1 MRLSEYFLPLL
12 RENPSEAQIVSHRLM
27 LRAGMIRQS
36 SAGIY
41 SWLPLGLRVLKKV
54 ERIVR
59 EEQDRA
65 GAQEI
70 LMPTIQPAELW
81 RESGRYDDYGKEM
94 LRIRDRH
101 DREMLYGPT
110 NEEQVTEIVRAAI
123 KSYRDLPKLLYHI
136 QWKFRDEVR
145 PRFGVMRGR
154 EFLMK
159 DAYSFDLDAAGARHS
174 YNKMFV
180 AYLRTFARMGLK
192 AIPMRADT
200 GPIGGDLSHE
210 FIILADTGESAVHV
224 HTDFIDTRL
233 AGVRR
238 RRLGGIRR
246 CSRWSIIAPAS
257 TPRPTK
263 CTMPQAAAEVP
274 ATRSSADG
282 ASRSAR
288 SSISATNIREP
299 MGAVVAG
306 PDGEPVALEMGSY
319 GIGVSRLVGALI
331 EANHDDAGI
340 VWPES
345 VAPFRVGLINL
356 RAGDARCRDAADDL
370 YGKLR
375 GAGVE
380 VLYDDRDE
388 SPGAK
393 FAAMDLIGLPEQL
406 VIGPRGIAAG
416 TVEIKDRR
424 SGERHELSV
433 DAALSRLLRVI
444 FNSFERM
451 VAFRYLRA
459 RRAEGFVSVIA
470 IFSLLGIAL
479 GVATLIIVMSVMNGF
494 RADLLGR
501 ILGLNGD
508 LGRLCR
514 DRFARRFRR
523 CGAKGAAGSG
533 RHRGNPDRRGPGH
546 GDERCRRVGR
556 FGARHPARRICAP
569 CGSSRDG
576 SWPGRLPISAMTA
589 SPSAIAWPSSSGS
602 ASAAGSR

>member
-41 SWLPLGLRVLKKV
+41 SWLPLGLRVLKRV
-54 ERIVR
+54 EAIVR
-59 EEQDRA
+59 EEQDRS

-123 KSYRDLPKLLYHI
+123 RSYRDLPKILYHI

-210 FIILADTGESAVHV
+210 FIILADTGESGVHV
-224 HTDFIDTRL
+224 HSDFLEMAWGEADIDY
-233 AGVRR
+233 AD
-238 RRLGGIRR
+238 
-246 CSRWSIIAPAS
+246 
-257 TPRPTK
+257 RPHLQSVVDHFTSLYAA
-263 CTMPQAAAEVP
+263 TNDVHDAEAAAKYGDKIVSRRGIEVGQVFYFGDKY
-274 ATRSSADG
+274 SV
-282 ASRSAR
+282 
-288 SSISATNIREP
+288 P
-299 MGAVVAG
+299 MGALVAG

-331 EANHDDAGI
+331 EANHDEAGI
-340 VWPES
+340 IWPAS

-356 RAGDARCRDAADDL
+356 RAGDARCREAADAL

-375 GAGVE
+375 NAGVE

-406 VIGPRGIAAG
+406 VIGPRGLAAG

-424 SGERHELSV
+424 SGERHELSIE
-433 DAALSRLLRVI
+433 A
-444 FNSFERM
+444 
-451 VAFRYLRA
+451 
-459 RRAEGFVSVIA
+459 
-470 IFSLLGIAL
+470 
-479 GVATLIIVMSVMNGF
+479 
-494 RADLLGR
+494 
-501 ILGLNGD
+501 
-508 LGRLCR
+508 
-514 DRFARRFRR
+514 
-523 CGAKGAAGSG
+523 
-533 RHRGNPDRRGPGH
+533 
-546 GDERCRRVGR
+546 
-556 FGARHPARRICAP
+556 
-569 CGSSRDG
+569 
-576 SWPGRLPISAMTA
+576 
-589 SPSAIAWPSSSGS
+589 AIAQLT
-602 ASAAGSR
+602 AG